1 MCNNMH
7 RTCEF
12 VDHLQH
18 VDCIEHSLYYSPNYH
33 PHNLI
38 HLMKHSPDGVMP
50 SSYDSHHCK
59 RDAAAL
65 QLGHCSSRE
74 AFSWW
79 GHAIIIWLAPLQAR
93 CRCIATRAPQW
104 PPWENMH
111 CNWARLQHTWAAN
124 YRTVWTLLGWFWNKF
139 SINSVR
145 ILYTSICTS
154 HKKSTPQSSASCRK
168 WFFLSEAWI

>member
-1 MCNNMH
+1 MGACCLVPCIPMNKHHLIIKEHLIDTWTQIRKNTMCNNMH

-12 VDHLQH
+12 VDHQILQH

-38 HLMKHSPDGVMP
+38 RLWLSCKGCQPTWHAYILWWCCLWNRIHVKHSPDEVMP

-79 GHAIIIWLAPLQAR
+79 GHAIIIWLTPLQAR

-104 PPWENMH
+104 PP
-111 CNWARLQHTWAAN
+111 
-124 YRTVWTLLGWFWNKF
+124 
-139 SINSVR
+139 
-145 ILYTSICTS
+145 
-154 HKKSTPQSSASCRK
+154 
-168 WFFLSEAWI
+168 